1 MVAKSLLDAS
11 TERETQ
17 LVEPEAYLRLI
28 TSRRR
33 LVRADDETQGLLG
46 LLDLDSRVRF
56 VVDAREVM
64 DALRGRRE
72 LTEN

>member
-17 LVEPEAYLRLI
+17 FVKPEAYFRLI

-33 LVRADDETQGLLG
+33 LERSDDETRGLLG

-56 VVDAREVM
+56 VVSEREVWEHW
-64 DALRGRRE
+64 GGG
-72 LTEN
+72 